1 MGRRTYTEE
10 EVFNLELKANSAG
23 FNSGSNSERRRIN
36 ALLDKELNECECGT
50 PLAHLRELINQS

>member
-1 MGRRTYTEE
+1 MDKRTYTEE
-10 EVFNLELKANSAG
+10 EAFKFEMTAYSAG
-23 FNSGSNSERRRIN
+23 VNSGSNSERRRIN